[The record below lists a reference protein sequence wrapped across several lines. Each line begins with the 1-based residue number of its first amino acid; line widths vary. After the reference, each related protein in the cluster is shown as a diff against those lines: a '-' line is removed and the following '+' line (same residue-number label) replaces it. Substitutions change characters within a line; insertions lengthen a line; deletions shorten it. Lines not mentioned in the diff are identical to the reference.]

1 MAADDRTEKPTP
13 KRKKEAKR
21 KGQIPRSPDVSAWL
35 ILLASSTLIPPFY
48 RSAYSKLV
56 ALVAQANNT
65 ILDPTPAG
73 ALGVLEKGL
82 SDMVAIVLPMVAAFA
97 AIGVFASV
105 AQTGLAIS
113 FHAAAPKWNKV
124 NPITGVKRLFS
135 TQTLW
140 QLGKEVIKLL
150 VLVGVAY
157 GAISG
162 MFHTLAG
169 SQPASMG
176 PIVTYTGSTL
186 LGLVQKV
193 SALGLLLGVADYAWN
208 RRKINKSLKMTKH
221 EVKEEAKQSEG
232 NPLIKGA
239 VRKKAMRLSR
249 SRMMAAV
256 AGANVVVV
264 NPTHYAVA
272 LIYDQA
278 RGGAPVVVAKGA
290 DEVALRIRAEAQ
302 KHQVP
307 VVEDPPLARAV
318 YAACD
323 IDDMIPPELF
333 LAVARL
339 LAFVFTLS
347 PIVRAAGVVH
357 RRPSSTLVA

>member
-1 MAADDRTEKPTP
+1 MAKDDRTEKPTP
-13 KRKKEAKR
+13 KRKKEAKK
-21 KGQIPRSPDVSAWL
+21 KGQIPRSPDISAWV

-48 RSAYSKLV
+48 KSAYNKLV
-56 ALVAQANNT
+56 ALVAQATNVMT
-65 ILDPTPAG
+65 DPSPAG
-73 ALGVLEKGL
+73 ALAVMEKGL
-82 SDMVAIVLPMVAAFA
+82 GDMVAIVLPMVAAFA
-97 AIGVFASV
+97 AIGVFVSV
-105 AQTGLAIS
+105 AQTGLVLS
-113 FHAAAPKWNKV
+113 FEAAAPKWNKL
-124 NPITGVKRLFS
+124 NPLSGLKRLFS

-140 QLGKEVIKLL
+140 QLGKEVVKLA

-157 GAISG
+157 GTVTGLA
-162 MFHTLAG
+162 HTLAG
-169 SQPASMG
+169 SQPVAMG
-176 PIVTYTGSTL
+176 PIVSYTGSTL
-186 LGLVQKV
+186 LGMLQKV
-193 SALGLLLGVADYAWN
+193 SALGVVLGIGDYAWN
-208 RRKINKSLKMTKH
+208 RHKINKSLKMTKH

-232 NPLIKGA
+232 NPLMKGA

-249 SRMMAAV
+249 ARMMAAV

-264 NPTHYAVA
+264 NPTHFAVA
-272 LIYDQA
+272 LVYDRD

-290 DEVALRIRAEAQ
+290 DEVAFRIREEAR
-302 KHQVP
+302 KHRVP

-339 LAFVFTLS
+339 LAFVFTLH

-357 RRPSSTLVA
+357 RRPSSAMVA